1 MEVAMKKASV
11 IIISLL
17 LVFSV
22 LFMSGCEFEIGLGG
36 EESTTQ
42 VAENGL
48 PSGGKKK
55 PGTTQSD
62 ESDGKTDKNA
72 QSGSKGS
79 SASGKKTLTK
89 EEEKINKEFYTIK
102 EDEKKDEGI
111 SQKRVKEA
119 AKEAA
124 KEEKTEKKKDEE
136 AILSKK
142 VYTIKG
148 RMVADGITS
157 EYKLA
162 QSGDKYAVIT
172 AYNGTPLGLIIG
184 DEFIYLMSYNDKT
197 YMEIPLSLFE
207 SMGEGSVDQMLKD
220 SMVST
225 EDREIKKE
233 GTEKIDGK
241 EYTYKQYEDG
251 SIDYYSGSLIIMSK
265 STDGTCVYYDE
276 VLNEAPDS
284 LFVPPTDYE
293 SVPLTADN
301 IEKFTAVMGEG
312 AVNE

>member
-1 MEVAMKKASV
+1 MKKASV

-17 LVFSV
+17 LVFTV
-22 LFMSGCEFEIGLGG
+22 VFMSGCEFEIGMGG
-36 EESTTQ
+36 EENTTQ

-48 PSGGKKK
+48 PTGGKKK
-55 PGTTQSD
+55 PGTTESA
-62 ESDGKTDKNA
+62 ESDGKNDKSS
-72 QSGSKGS
+72 QSS
-79 SASGKKTLTK
+79 SSSGKKTLTK

-102 EDEKKDEGI
+102 EDEKKDDGI
-111 SQKRVKEA
+111 SPKRVKEA

-124 KEEKTEKKKDEE
+124 KEDKTEQKKDEE

-148 RMVADGITS
+148 RMVTDGVTS

-162 QSGDKYAVIT
+162 QSGNKYAVIT

-207 SMGEGSVDQMLKD
+207 SMGEGSIDQMLKE
-220 SMVST
+220 SMVTT
-225 EDREIKKE
+225 EDRDIKKE

-241 EYTYKQYEDG
+241 EYTFKEYEDG

-265 STDGTCVYYDE
+265 SADGTCVYYDE

-293 SVPLTADN
+293 RVPLTADN

-312 AVNE
+312 SVDE